1 MSNRLRTPQAATV
14 VVALALLLSGCSV
27 EQEKYPHSGQGGGWT
42 EGSVVRT
49 VLLYLGVPVAIAV
62 VLSVLALLPSA
73 RRRHR
78 YRPQEGWSA
87 APVWFAG
94 PPDPARA
101 VEQAHAG
108 DVTRGG
114 AGGSW

>member
-1 MSNRLRTPQAATV
+1 MSHRLRTLRAATV
-14 VVALALLLSGCSV
+14 VVALALLLSGCAV
-27 EQEKYPHSGQGGGWT
+27 DRENYPHAGESGGWT
-42 EGSVVRT
+42 QGSVVRT
-49 VLLYLGVPVAIAV
+49 VLLYLGVPVAVAV
-62 VLSVLALLPSA
+62 VLSVLSLLPSA

-87 APVWFAG
+87 EPVWFAG